1 MNYTWVNRRA
11 VLFVYTIVNIDF
23 ISNRE
28 KTGFKAFKG
37 YVINVQ
43 WFEFI
48 VIFVELLR
56 WSRAEDKAL
65 CLFRMIL
72 GFSGFSVVLCSLNV
86 PNILALYTWFL
97 QIGRAMFTFAARN
110 DQMWYLYCL
119 LR

>member
-28 KTGFKAFKG
+28 KTGFEAFKG

-86 PNILALYTWFL
+86 PNILALYTWF
-97 QIGRAMFTFAARN
+97 FTNWACHV
-110 DQMWYLYCL
+110 YLCG
-119 LR
+119 